1 MKMKDKI
8 QTAICNLEAEVEVM
22 ETEIRTIIA
31 DRLNTNYPKVRQL
44 CEGINI
50 ACNEI
55 GTLKGLY

>member
-1 MKMKDKI
+1 MKIKTKI
-8 QTAICNLEAEVEVM
+8 EDQICFLEQEVGVM
-22 ETEIRTIIA
+22 QMEIRMLVS

-50 ACNEI
+50 ALNEI

>member
-1 MKMKDKI
+1 MKIKDKI
-8 QTAICNLEAEVEVM
+8 QSKICDLEAEVEVM
-22 ETEIRTIIA
+22 EIEIKAIVA

-50 ACNEI
+50 ALNEI